1 VPLRENVS
9 GENHPGNRSMIRK
22 PLLRATLLL
31 LLATL
36 PLHAGAK
43 TPKGTLAAP
52 AAEGPTQVAFST
64 KAVSKWTDLP
74 LGTYRVP
81 NSDVIISGHQKSGA
95 GVLFGV
101 VGVAIQNS
109 VQKSNGKEALASA
122 EQALTLSIDEEAN
135 ALLQAAM
142 ADPAYAG
149 KFSAAPTPGR
159 TYEVTGAVVMSFA
172 SAQDALPYVVLRVKL
187 LDGGGSK
194 LWTTRYIAS
203 SGPRRPLVGDGS
215 WTVEEG
221 AMLRTHVSGLLKTAI
236 DTMLRDIATPYPRD
250 EASLVTV
257 RGWFPHVNKPL
268 EVVGY
273 KLAEADGR
281 LLFLPK
287 LGTTIVFAGVNSLD
301 TATMAVTPFA
311 KGDKPLKLLKP
322 TDPRLPTNAAIAA
335 TAAAPAT
342 ASDLPVAATPE
353 ASADASA
360 SVPTDAA
367 LPAETGEGEVDA
379 DADAAEA
386 AESGA

>member
-1 VPLRENVS
+1 
-9 GENHPGNRSMIRK
+9 
-22 PLLRATLLL
+22 L
-31 LLATL
+31 LLAAL
-36 PLHAGAK
+36 PFHAIAK

-52 AAEGPTQVAFST
+52 VAEGPTQVAFST

-135 ALLQAAM
+135 AILQAAM

-149 KFSAAPTPGR
+149 KFNAAPTPGR

-203 SGPRRPLVGDGS
+203 SGPRRPLVGEGS

-335 TAAAPAT
+335 VAPAPAT
-342 ASDLPVAATPE
+342 ASDLPAATATATASD

-360 SVPTDAA
+360 SEAPEAA
-367 LPAETGEGEVDA
+367 LPAEAGEGEA
-379 DADAAEA
+379 DADVAEA
-386 AESGA
+386 AEAGA

>member
-1 VPLRENVS
+1 
-9 GENHPGNRSMIRK
+9 MIRK
-22 PLLRATLLL
+22 PLLRASLLL
-31 LLATL
+31 LLAAL
-36 PLHAGAK
+36 PFYAIAK

-52 AAEGPTQVAFST
+52 VAEGPTQVAFST

-95 GVLFGV
+95 GILFGV

-149 KFSAAPTPGR
+149 KFTGAETPGR
-159 TYEVTGAVVMSFA
+159 MYEVTGALVMSFA

-203 SGPRRPLVGDGS
+203 SGPRRPLVGEGS

-322 TDPRLPTNAAIAA
+322 TDPRLPTNAAAA
-335 TAAAPAT
+335 TTAVASAPAT
-342 ASDLPVAATPE
+342 ASDQPTSATTDAASDAT
-353 ASADASA
+353 AADA
-360 SVPTDAA
+360 AA
-367 LPAETGEGEVDA
+367 LPAEADGAGEEDA
-379 DADAAEA
+379 SEA
-386 AESGA
+386 TEAGA

>member
-1 VPLRENVS
+1 
-9 GENHPGNRSMIRK
+9 MIRK

-135 ALLQAAM
+135 SLLQVAM

-335 TAAAPAT
+335 VAQAPS
-342 ASDLPVAATPE
+342 SDLPAATATDATPE
-353 ASADASA
+353 AAADASA
-360 SVPTDAA
+360 SAPTDAA
-367 LPAETGEGEVDA
+367 LPAEAGEGEGEADA

-386 AESGA
+386 AEAGA

>member
-1 VPLRENVS
+1 
-9 GENHPGNRSMIRK
+9 MIRK
-22 PLLRATLLL
+22 PLLRAALLL
-31 LLATL
+31 LLAAL
-36 PLHAGAK
+36 PLHAVAK

-101 VGVAIQNS
+101 VGIAVQNS
-109 VQKSNGKEALASA
+109 VQKSNGKDTIASA

-135 ALLQAAM
+135 ALLQAAL

-149 KFSAAPTPGR
+149 KFSLAPTPGR
-159 TYEVTGAVVMSFA
+159 TYEVTGAVVMGFA
-172 SAQDALPYVVLRVKL
+172 ANQDVLPYVVLRVKL

-203 SGPRRPLVGDGS
+203 SGPRKPLVGEDS

-221 AMLRTHVSGLLKTAI
+221 ALLRTHVGGLLKTAI
-236 DTMLRDIATPYPRD
+236 HTMLTDIATPYPRD
-250 EASLVTV
+250 EASLVTA
-257 RGWFPHVNKPL
+257 RGYFPHVNKPL

-287 LGTTIVFAGVNSLD
+287 LGTTIVFAGVNVLD

-322 TDPRLPTNAAIAA
+322 TDPRLAVNSAALAPAGDTAPAPVAPAANA
-335 TAAAPAT
+335 TAKPAT
-342 ASDLPVAATPE
+342 DPGLPKL
-353 ASADASA
+353 D
-360 SVPTDAA
+360 
-367 LPAETGEGEVDA
+367 DA
-379 DADAAEA
+379 DEDTVTGDA
-386 AESGA
+386 GA

>member
-1 VPLRENVS
+1 
-9 GENHPGNRSMIRK
+9 MIHTS
-22 PLLRATLLL
+22 LLRASFLL
-31 LLATL
+31 LLAVL
-36 PLHAGAK
+36 PLHAAAK

-95 GVLFGV
+95 GILFGV

-122 EQALTLSIDEEAN
+122 EQALTISIDEEAN

-142 ADPAYAG
+142 ADPARAG
-149 KFSAAPTPGR
+149 KFTAEATPGR

-172 SAQDALPYVVLRVKL
+172 SGQDVLPYVVLRVKL

-203 SGPRRPLVGDGS
+203 SGARKPLVGDDS
-215 WTVEEG
+215 WTSADG
-221 AMLRTHVSGLLKTAI
+221 AVLRTQVSGLLKTAI
-236 DTMLRDIATPYPRD
+236 DTMLTDIATPYPRD
-250 EASLVTV
+250 EASLVTA
-257 RGWFPHVNKPL
+257 RGYFPHVNKPL

-287 LGTTIVFAGVNSLD
+287 LGTTIVFAGVNVLD
-301 TATMAVTPFA
+301 TSTMAVTPFA

-322 TDPRLPTNAAIAA
+322 TDPRLAVNAAASA
-335 TAAAPAT
+335 TPTAAAASAPAT
-342 ASDLPVAATPE
+342 DLVAAPSAGDAGDAGATEASDDGAANSAVPVESE
-353 ASADASA
+353 AEETGSADA
-360 SVPTDAA
+360 
-367 LPAETGEGEVDA
+367 
-379 DADAAEA
+379 
-386 AESGA
+386 GA